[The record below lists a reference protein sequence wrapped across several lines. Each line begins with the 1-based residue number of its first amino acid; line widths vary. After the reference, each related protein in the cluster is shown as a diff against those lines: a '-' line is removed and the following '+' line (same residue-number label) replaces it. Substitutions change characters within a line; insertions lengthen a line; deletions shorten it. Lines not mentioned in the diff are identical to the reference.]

1 MKVHQICRTP
11 RYDRANHNFRILE
24 TIEKMTRLPLAE
36 PNLSGNEARYL
47 QECVD
52 SGFVSSVGPFV
63 TRLEQHIVDAT
74 EADHAVAV
82 TSGTCGLHLALQ
94 VLGVQPGDLVI
105 VPSYSFI
112 ASANAIAHCGASPW
126 FMDVEA
132 DSWNLDPEL
141 LRLELASAT
150 MRDPRGIVHKPSG
163 RRVAAIMAVYALGL
177 PADMDRL
184 TAVAAAFDLPVLADA
199 AAGLGAT
206 WKDQP
211 IGCIG
216 ADLSVV
222 SLNGNKTVTA
232 GGGGVIFGNDVAL
245 LDRARHLSTTARAS
259 GDAYLHDAVG
269 YNYRMTNLQ
278 AAVGCAQMER
288 LEELVSAKRHIDQR
302 YRQAVAKAVN
312 LSPPPTPDQAKGS
325 CWISAVLVET
335 KNGKS
340 AEGLREALL
349 AADIE
354 ARQFWRPLHQQ
365 PAFEGSIATAM
376 PVVEAFWRNV
386 VPLPCSTHLSA
397 GDQDRVIN
405 VLESFEAA

>member
-1 MKVHQICRTP
+1 
-11 RYDRANHNFRILE
+11 
-24 TIEKMTRLPLAE
+24 MTRLPLAE
-36 PNLSGNEARYL
+36 PNLSGNEGRYL

-63 TRLEQHIVDAT
+63 TRLEQHVVDAT
-74 EADHAVAV
+74 EAEHAVAV

-94 VLGVQPGDLVI
+94 VLGVRPGDLVI

-112 ASANAIAHCGASPW
+112 ASANAIAHCGATPW

-132 DSWNLDPEL
+132 ESWNLDPEL
-141 LRLELASAT
+141 LGLELTSST
-150 MRDPRGIVHKPSG
+150 MRDARGVVHKQSG

-177 PADMDRL
+177 PADMDRI
-184 TAVAAAFDLPVLADA
+184 TGVAVKFDLPVLADA

-206 WKDQP
+206 WKGQP
-211 IGCIG
+211 IGRVG

-232 GGGGVIFGNDVAL
+232 GGGGVIFGNDAAL
-245 LDRARHLSTTARAS
+245 LDRARHLSTTARAD

-288 LEELVSAKRHIDQR
+288 LDELVSAKRHIDQR
-302 YRQAVAKAVN
+302 YRQAIANAAC
-312 LSPPPTPDQAKGS
+312 LSAPPAPDHAQGS
-325 CWISAVLVET
+325 SWISAVLVET
-335 KNGKS
+335 EDGKS
-340 AEGLREALL
+340 VDGLREALL
-349 AADIE
+349 AADID
-354 ARQFWRPLHQQ
+354 ARQFWRPLHLQ

-376 PVVEAFWRNV
+376 PVVETFWRNV

-397 GDQDRVIN
+397 EDQDRVIA
-405 VLESFEAA
+405 VLESFETG